1 MSLGFWASAC
11 AGAGGLCWFALS
23 DAIPLTT
30 EVTAAAAPQVTLP
43 AVEPVTYRTPPPQA
57 FDAITAR
64 PLFAVDRR
72 PYEPPPAPAEEQAVA
87 EPESIEPPAV
97 QLVGVML
104 TDFER
109 SALFSG
115 DGSAR
120 WVFEG
125 QAIEGWQ
132 VDVIE
137 PGYALLSRDGLET
150 RLPLRPD

>member
-1 MSLGFWASAC
+1 M
-11 AGAGGLCWFALS
+11 CWFALS
-23 DAIPLTT
+23 HAIPHAT
-30 EVTAAAAPQVTLP
+30 EVTAAAAPQVELP
-43 AVEPVTYRTPPPQA
+43 TVEPVTYRGPPMRA

-64 PLFAVDRR
+64 PLFAANRR
-72 PYEPPPAPAEEQAVA
+72 PYEPPPAPTEEEAVVK
-87 EPESIEPPAV
+87 PEATEPPAV

-115 DGSAR
+115 DGSVR

-125 QAIEGWQ
+125 QVIEGWR
-132 VDVIE
+132 VGLIG
-137 PGYALLSRDGLET
+137 PSYAVLRRDGLET